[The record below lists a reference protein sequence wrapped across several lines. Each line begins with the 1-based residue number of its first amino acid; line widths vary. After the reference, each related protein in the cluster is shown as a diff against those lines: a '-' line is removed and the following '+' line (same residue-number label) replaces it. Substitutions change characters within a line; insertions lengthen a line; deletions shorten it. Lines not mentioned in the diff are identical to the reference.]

1 MGIRLRREVARR
13 HPMGA
18 GPEEVRAAQAAA
30 LAAVDSAADLAAVE
44 ALRIDWLGR
53 KAGRIT
59 ALMKTIPTLPPAER
73 GPFGQAV
80 NELKTAVAERLD
92 ARKAALEA
100 VKPRRPGVD
109 VTMPGRRM
117 ELGRLHPIT
126 LAAREMVEIFGRL
139 GFETVE
145 GPEVEDEWHNFVG
158 LNIPPEHPAR
168 DPLDNYY
175 LGDKVLLR
183 TQTSTVQIRIMEN
196 RKPPVRVIAPGRVY
210 RPDTVD
216 AGHSNMFHQLEGL
229 WGEKGVTFSDL
240 KSTLAMFARAFY
252 GPQVKTRFQPSY
264 FPFTE
269 PSAEMYLSCLICG
282 GDGCP
287 ACKRTGWIE
296 VLGCGM
302 VDPNVFRAV
311 GYDPEEVTGLAFG
324 MGIDRQAMLKYK
336 INDIRLLFEN
346 DVRFLR
352 QF

>member
-1 MGIRLRREVARR
+1 M
-13 HPMGA
+13 A
-18 GPEEVRAAQAAA
+18 GPGEVRSLQDEVRRRIDA
-30 LAAVDSAADLAAVE
+30 AADLDVLDAV
-44 ALRIDWLGR
+44 RIEWLGR

-59 ALMKTIPTLPPAER
+59 ALMKSIPSVPPEER
-73 GPFGQAV
+73 AAFGQAV
-80 NELKTAVAERLD
+80 NALKAAVTERLK
-92 ARKAALEA
+92 ARKAALETT
-100 VKPRRPGVD
+100 RRGGPAVD
-109 VTMPGRRM
+109 VTLPGRRLR
-117 ELGRLHPIT
+117 LGRLHPIT
-126 LAAREMVEIFGRL
+126 RAMLEMVEIFGRL
-139 GFETVE
+139 GFAVVE

-158 LNIPPEHPAR
+158 LNIPPAHPAR

-175 LGDKVLLR
+175 LKDHVLLR

-229 WGEKGVTFSDL
+229 WVEEGVTFADL
-240 KSTLAMFARAFY
+240 KSILSTFARAFF
-252 GPQVKTRFQPSY
+252 GPSVRTRFQPSY

-269 PSAEMYLSCLICG
+269 PSAEFYVSCLLCG
-282 GDGCP
+282 GSGCP

-296 VLGCGM
+296 ILGCGM
-302 VDPNVFRAV
+302 VDPNVFQAV
-311 GYDPEEVTGLAFG
+311 GYDPEKVTGFAFG
-324 MGIDRQAMLKYK
+324 MGIDRQAMLKYG

>member
-1 MGIRLRREVARR
+1 M
-13 HPMGA
+13 A
-18 GPEEVRAAQAAA
+18 GPGEVRSLQDE
-30 LAAVDSAADLAAVE
+30 VQR
-44 ALRIDWLGR
+44 RIDAASDLDTLDAVRIEWLGR

-59 ALMKTIPTLPPAER
+59 ALMKSIPSVPPEER
-73 GPFGQAV
+73 AAFGQAV
-80 NELKTAVAERLD
+80 NALKAAVTERLK
-92 ARKAALEA
+92 ARKAALETT
-100 VKPRRPGVD
+100 RRGGPAVD
-109 VTMPGRRM
+109 VTLPGRRLR
-117 ELGRLHPIT
+117 LGRLHPIT
-126 LAAREMVEIFGRL
+126 RAMLEMVDIFGRL
-139 GFETVE
+139 GFAVVE

-158 LNIPPEHPAR
+158 LNIPPAHPAR

-175 LGDKVLLR
+175 LKDHVLLR

-229 WGEKGVTFSDL
+229 WVEEGVTFADL
-240 KSTLAMFARAFY
+240 KSVLSTFARAFF
-252 GPQVKTRFQPSY
+252 GPSVRTRFQPSY

-269 PSAEMYLSCLICG
+269 PSAEFYVSCLLCG
-282 GDGCP
+282 GSGCP

-296 VLGCGM
+296 ILGCGM
-302 VDPNVFRAV
+302 VDPNVFQAV
-311 GYDPEEVTGLAFG
+311 GYDPEKITGFAFG
-324 MGIDRQAMLKYK
+324 MGIDRQAMLKYG

>member
-1 MGIRLRREVARR
+1 M
-13 HPMGA
+13 A
-18 GPEEVRAAQAAA
+18 GLGEVRSLQDEVRRCIDA
-30 LAAVDSAADLAAVE
+30 AADLDALDAV
-44 ALRIDWLGR
+44 RIEWLGR

-59 ALMKTIPTLPPAER
+59 ALMKSIPSVPPEER
-73 GPFGQAV
+73 AAFGQAV
-80 NELKTAVAERLD
+80 NALKAAVTERLE
-92 ARKAALEA
+92 ARKAALEST
-100 VKPRRPGVD
+100 RRGGPAVD
-109 VTMPGRRM
+109 VTLPGRRLR
-117 ELGRLHPIT
+117 LGRLHPIT
-126 LAAREMVEIFGRL
+126 RAMLEMVEIFGRL
-139 GFETVE
+139 GFAVVE

-158 LNIPPEHPAR
+158 LNIPPAHPAR

-175 LGDKVLLR
+175 LKDHVLLR

-229 WGEKGVTFSDL
+229 WVEEGVTFADL
-240 KSTLAMFARAFY
+240 KSVLSTFARAFF
-252 GPQVKTRFQPSY
+252 GPSVRTRFQPSY

-269 PSAEMYLSCLICG
+269 PSAEFYVSCLLCG
-282 GDGCP
+282 GSGCP

-296 VLGCGM
+296 ILGCGM
-302 VDPNVFRAV
+302 VDPNVFQAV
-311 GYDPEEVTGLAFG
+311 GYDPEKVTGFAFG
-324 MGIDRQAMLKYK
+324 MGIDRQAMLKYG

>member
-1 MGIRLRREVARR
+1 MAGLGEIRSLQDEVQRRID
-13 HPMGA
+13 
-18 GPEEVRAAQAAA
+18 AAA
-30 LAAVDSAADLAAVE
+30 DPDALDAV
-44 ALRIDWLGR
+44 RIEWLGR

-59 ALMKTIPTLPPAER
+59 ALMKSIPSAPPEER
-73 GPFGQAV
+73 AAFGQAV
-80 NELKTAVAERLD
+80 NALKASVTERLE
-92 ARKAALEA
+92 ARKAALEST
-100 VKPRRPGVD
+100 RRGGPAVD
-109 VTMPGRRM
+109 VTLPGRRLR
-117 ELGRLHPIT
+117 LGRLHPIT
-126 LAAREMVEIFGRL
+126 RAMLEMVEIFGRL
-139 GFETVE
+139 GFAVVE

-158 LNIPPEHPAR
+158 LNIPPAHPAR

-175 LGDKVLLR
+175 LKDHVLLR

-229 WGEKGVTFSDL
+229 WVEEGVTFADL
-240 KSTLAMFARAFY
+240 KSVLSTFARAFF
-252 GPQVKTRFQPSY
+252 GPSVRTRFQPSY

-269 PSAEMYLSCLICG
+269 PSAEFYVSCLLCG
-282 GDGCP
+282 GSGCP

-296 VLGCGM
+296 ILGCGM
-302 VDPNVFRAV
+302 VDPNVFQAV
-311 GYDPEEVTGLAFG
+311 GYDPEKVTGFAFG
-324 MGIDRQAMLKYK
+324 MGIDRQAMLKYG

>member
-1 MGIRLRREVARR
+1 M
-13 HPMGA
+13 A
-18 GPEEVRAAQAAA
+18 GPGEVRSLQDE
-30 LAAVDSAADLAAVE
+30 VQR
-44 ALRIDWLGR
+44 RIDAASDLDTLDAVRIEWLGR

-59 ALMKTIPTLPPAER
+59 ALMKSIPSVPPEER
-73 GPFGQAV
+73 GAFGQAV
-80 NELKTAVAERLD
+80 NALKAAVTERLK
-92 ARKAALEA
+92 ARKAALETT
-100 VKPRRPGVD
+100 RRGGPAVD
-109 VTMPGRRM
+109 VTLPGRRLR
-117 ELGRLHPIT
+117 LGRLHPIT
-126 LAAREMVEIFGRL
+126 RAMLEMVEIFGRL
-139 GFETVE
+139 GFAVVE

-158 LNIPPEHPAR
+158 LNIPAAHPAR

-175 LGDKVLLR
+175 LKDHVLLR

-229 WGEKGVTFSDL
+229 WVEEGVTFADL
-240 KSTLAMFARAFY
+240 KSVLSTFARAFF
-252 GPQVKTRFQPSY
+252 GPSVRTRFQPSY

-269 PSAEMYLSCLICG
+269 PSAEFYVSCLLCG
-282 GDGCP
+282 GSGCP

-296 VLGCGM
+296 ILGCGM
-302 VDPNVFRAV
+302 VDPNVFQAV
-311 GYDPEEVTGLAFG
+311 GYDPEKITGFAFG
-324 MGIDRQAMLKYK
+324 MGIDRQAMLKYG